1 MSMTGARPFKD
12 KAEIS
17 QLITHING
25 RFASRDKA
33 MVIFAK
39 RSGLRITELLSITLG
54 DVFDGRRFHETFQVQ
69 RRNTKGKREGRRL
82 PLHHEA
88 KIAIA
93 RWLVELRREG
103 VALDA
108 HRPLFVSRQ
117 GGGLRPIGRK
127 MAHRIITKASARA
140 GLAAGISCH
149 STRKYVAQEVYRM
162 SGNCLI
168 RTAAVL
174 GHRGGVATTWRYIRG
189 VATGAES
196 LLLDMD

>member
-1 MSMTGARPFKD
+1 MTGARPFRD

-17 QLITHING
+17 KLITHIQG
-25 RFASRDKA
+25 RFAARDTA
-33 MVIFAK
+33 MIILAK
-39 RSGLRITELLSITLG
+39 RTGLRISELLSITLG
-54 DVFDGRRFHETFQVQ
+54 DVYDGRRFHETFQVQ

-88 KIAIA
+88 KMAIA

-117 GGGLRPIGRK
+117 GAGSRPIGRK

-162 SGNCLI
+162 SGHCLI

-189 VATGAES
+189 IATGAES
-196 LLLDMD
+196 LLLDIE